1 MKLREIS
8 KPTTVKT
15 LNENLAKMFNT
26 TIDVDTFTLEQL
38 QDARNKL
45 RTTLSQI
52 ETNESFDAPSNNAS
66 YQKNKMFLDVLN
78 QAIAERSIQEG
89 GIQDRADAAFADMDS
104 GMADMYGMVTNPA
117 VVKILRKAF
126 APLYKKGFDDGDI
139 VQALYNRGHN
149 TAEKIMKFA
158 NQIYQKSKAKGM
170 AEGQK
175 KDQNGDGKND
185 FKDVQIARMIK
196 SGMSKP
202 EAIAKVNGK
211 KSTQNSSI
219 SRNQKSIVEGEED
232 KAELVMAAK
241 DMVDRITAWMEDTA
255 EMQTES
261 MLELGDAIRDELG
274 QEQSQTFIDSVKPA
288 LEALYQ
294 ALESTRGTLTQGVT
308 MLTGEEMPAPMGAE
322 PGMEEPGMEEPGME
336 PTVDAEAEMGDEFAA
351 AEPSAGGMEE
361 TGREQRE
368 SIRREFRKA
377 RIIERQNL
385 SRSLGQILSSKKN

>member
-45 RTTLSQI
+45 RTKLSQI
-52 ETNESFDAPSNNAS
+52 ETNESFDAPSSNAS

-78 QAIAERSIQEG
+78 QAIEERNIQEAKKVD
-89 GIQDRADAAFADMDS
+89 QD
-104 GMADMYGMVTNPA
+104 
-117 VVKILRKAF
+117 
-126 APLYKKGFDDGDI
+126 
-139 VQALYNRGHN
+139 
-149 TAEKIMKFA
+149 
-158 NQIYQKSKAKGM
+158 
-170 AEGQK
+170 
-175 KDQNGDGKND
+175 GDGKND
-185 FKDVQIARMIK
+185 FNDVKIARMK
-196 SGMSKP
+196 ASGMSHDDAVEK
-202 EAIAKVNGK
+202 ATGK
-211 KSTQNSSI
+211 KSKENSSI
-219 SRNQKSIVEGEED
+219 SRTQKPIVEGEED

-274 QEQSQTFIDSVKPA
+274 QEQSQSFTDSVKPA

-336 PTVDAEAEMGDEFAA
+336 EPGMEPTVDAEAEMGDEFAA
-351 AEPSAGGMEE
+351 AEPAAGGMEE
-361 TGREQRE
+361 TGREKRE
-368 SIRREFRKA
+368 SIRRELRKA
-377 RIIERQNL
+377 NIVERQNL
-385 SRSLGQILSSKKN
+385 ARSLGQILSSKKN

>member
-8 KPTTVKT
+8 KPTTVKS

-78 QAIAERSIQEG
+78 QAIEERNIQEAQKVD
-89 GIQDRADAAFADMDS
+89 QDGDGEND
-104 GMADMYGMVTNPA
+104 
-117 VVKILRKAF
+117 
-126 APLYKKGFDDGDI
+126 FDD
-139 VQALYNRGHN
+139 V
-149 TAEKIMKFA
+149 K
-158 NQIYQKSKAKGM
+158 
-170 AEGQK
+170 
-175 KDQNGDGKND
+175 
-185 FKDVQIARMIK
+185 IARMVA

-202 EAIAKVNGK
+202 EAIAKVKGK
-211 KSTQNSSI
+211 K
-219 SRNQKSIVEGEED
+219 KAEESIVREGEED

-274 QEQSQTFIDSVKPA
+274 QEQSQTFTDSVKPA

-351 AEPSAGGMEE
+351 AEPAAGGMEE

>member
-8 KPTTVKT
+8 KPTTVKS

-45 RTTLSQI
+45 RTKLSQI
-52 ETNESFDAPSNNAS
+52 ETNESFDAPSSNTF

-78 QAIAERSIQEG
+78 QAIEERNIQE
-89 GIQDRADAAFADMDS
+89 AE
-104 GMADMYGMVTNPA
+104 
-117 VVKILRKAF
+117 
-126 APLYKKGFDDGDI
+126 KKPDDDGDG
-139 VQALYNRGHN
+139 VPNWADKQKGPDPKPKPKGTKNMPPQLRKH
-149 TAEKIMKFA
+149 AEK
-158 NQIYQKSKAKGM
+158 KSQ
-170 AEGQK
+170 E
-175 KDQNGDGKND
+175 
-185 FKDVQIARMIK
+185 
-196 SGMSKP
+196 
-202 EAIAKVNGK
+202 
-211 KSTQNSSI
+211 NSSI
-219 SRNQKSIVEGEED
+219 SRKQKPIVEGEED

-241 DMVDRITAWMEDTA
+241 DMVDRITTWMEDTA

-274 QEQSQTFIDSVKPA
+274 QEQSQSFTDSVKPA

-322 PGMEEPGMEEPGME
+322 PGMEPGMEEPGMEEPGME
-336 PTVDAEAEMGDEFAA
+336 PTVDSEMGDEFAA
-351 AEPSAGGMEE
+351 AEPAAGGMEE

-368 SIRREFRKA
+368 SIVREIRKA
-377 RIIERQNL
+377 RIIERQQL

>member
-45 RTTLSQI
+45 RTKLSQI
-52 ETNESFDAPSNNAS
+52 ETNESFDAPSSNAS

-78 QAIAERSIQEG
+78 QAIEERNIQEAKKVD
-89 GIQDRADAAFADMDS
+89 QD
-104 GMADMYGMVTNPA
+104 
-117 VVKILRKAF
+117 
-126 APLYKKGFDDGDI
+126 
-139 VQALYNRGHN
+139 
-149 TAEKIMKFA
+149 
-158 NQIYQKSKAKGM
+158 
-170 AEGQK
+170 
-175 KDQNGDGKND
+175 GDGKND
-185 FKDVQIARMIK
+185 FNDVKIARMK
-196 SGMSKP
+196 ASGMSHDDAVEK
-202 EAIAKVNGK
+202 ATGK
-211 KSTQNSSI
+211 KSKENSSI
-219 SRNQKSIVEGEED
+219 SRTQKPIVEGEED

-274 QEQSQTFIDSVKPA
+274 QEQSQSFTDSVKPA

-322 PGMEEPGMEEPGME
+322 PGMEEPGME

-351 AEPSAGGMEE
+351 AEPAAGGMEE
-361 TGREQRE
+361 TGREKRE
-368 SIRREFRKA
+368 SIRRELRKA
-377 RIIERQNL
+377 NIVERQNL
-385 SRSLGQILSSKKN
+385 ARSLGQILSSKKN

>member
-8 KPTTVKT
+8 KPTTVKS
-15 LNENLAKMFNT
+15 LNENLARMFNT

-78 QAIAERSIQEG
+78 QAIAERNIQEAKKVD
-89 GIQDRADAAFADMDS
+89 QDGDGEND
-104 GMADMYGMVTNPA
+104 
-117 VVKILRKAF
+117 
-126 APLYKKGFDDGDI
+126 FDD
-139 VQALYNRGHN
+139 VR
-149 TAEKIMKFA
+149 
-158 NQIYQKSKAKGM
+158 
-170 AEGQK
+170 
-175 KDQNGDGKND
+175 
-185 FKDVQIARMIK
+185 IARMVA

-202 EAIAKVNGK
+202 EAIAKVKGK
-211 KSTQNSSI
+211 K
-219 SRNQKSIVEGEED
+219 KADESIVREGEED

-261 MLELGDAIRDELG
+261 MLELGDAIRDEMG
-274 QEQSQTFIDSVKPA
+274 QEQSQSFIDSVKPA

-294 ALESTRGTLTQGVT
+294 SLESTRSTLTQGVT
-308 MLTGEEMPAPMGAE
+308 MLTGEEMPALMGA
-322 PGMEEPGMEEPGME
+322 EPGMEEPGME

-351 AEPSAGGMEE
+351 AEPAAGGMEE

>member
-8 KPTTVKT
+8 KPTTVKS
-15 LNENLAKMFNT
+15 LNENLARMFNT

-45 RTTLSQI
+45 RTKLSQI
-52 ETNESFDAPSNNAS
+52 ETNESFDAPSSNTF

-78 QAIAERSIQEG
+78 QAIEERNIQE
-89 GIQDRADAAFADMDS
+89 A
-104 GMADMYGMVTNPA
+104 
-117 VVKILRKAF
+117 
-126 APLYKKGFDDGDI
+126 
-139 VQALYNRGHN
+139 
-149 TAEKIMKFA
+149 
-158 NQIYQKSKAKGM
+158 
-170 AEGQK
+170 QK
-175 KDQNGDGKND
+175 KVDQDGDGKND
-185 FKDVQIARMIK
+185 FTDVKIARMKK
-196 SGMSKP
+196 SGMSHNDAVEK
-202 EAIAKVNGK
+202 ATGK
-211 KSTQNSSI
+211 KSQENSSI
-219 SRNQKSIVEGEED
+219 SRKQKPIVEGEED

-274 QEQSQTFIDSVKPA
+274 QEQSQSFTDSVKPA

-336 PTVDAEAEMGDEFAA
+336 EPGMEPTVDAEAEMGDEFAA
-351 AEPSAGGMEE
+351 AEPAAGGMEE
-361 TGREQRE
+361 TGREKRE
-368 SIRREFRKA
+368 SIRRELRKA
-377 RIIERQNL
+377 KIVERQNL
-385 SRSLGQILSSKKN
+385 ARSLGQILSSKKN

>member
-78 QAIAERSIQEG
+78 QAIAERNIQEAQKVD
-89 GIQDRADAAFADMDS
+89 QDGDGEND
-104 GMADMYGMVTNPA
+104 
-117 VVKILRKAF
+117 
-126 APLYKKGFDDGDI
+126 FDDI
-139 VQALYNRGHN
+139 R
-149 TAEKIMKFA
+149 
-158 NQIYQKSKAKGM
+158 
-170 AEGQK
+170 
-175 KDQNGDGKND
+175 
-185 FKDVQIARMIK
+185 IARMVA
-196 SGMSKP
+196 SGMSRP
-202 EAIAKVNGK
+202 EAIAKVKGK
-211 KSTQNSSI
+211 KSQENSSI
-219 SRNQKSIVEGEED
+219 SRKQKPIVEGEED

-261 MLELGDAIRDELG
+261 MLELGDAIRDEMG
-274 QEQSQTFIDSVKPA
+274 QEQSQSFIDSVKPA

-322 PGMEEPGMEEPGME
+322 PGMEEPGME

-351 AEPSAGGMEE
+351 AEPAAGGMEE

-385 SRSLGQILSSKKN
+385 SRTLGQILSSKKN

>member
-1 MKLREIS
+1 MNLREFT
-8 KPTTVKT
+8 KPVTVKS
-15 LNENLAKMFNT
+15 LNDNLATMFGKN
-26 TIDVDTFTLEQL
+26 IDTQKFTLEQL
-38 QDARNKL
+38 QDTRNKL
-45 RTTLSQI
+45 RTVLSQI
-52 ETNESFDAPSNNAS
+52 ETNESFDSVHTNES
-66 YQKNKMFLDVLN
+66 YQKNKMFLNVLN
-78 QAIAERSIQEG
+78 QAIEERNIQEAKKVD
-89 GIQDRADAAFADMDS
+89 QD
-104 GMADMYGMVTNPA
+104 
-117 VVKILRKAF
+117 
-126 APLYKKGFDDGDI
+126 
-139 VQALYNRGHN
+139 
-149 TAEKIMKFA
+149 
-158 NQIYQKSKAKGM
+158 
-170 AEGQK
+170 
-175 KDQNGDGKND
+175 GDGKND
-185 FKDVQIARMIK
+185 FDDVRIARMVA

-202 EAIAKVNGK
+202 EAIAKVKGK
-211 KSTQNSSI
+211 K
-219 SRNQKSIVEGEED
+219 KADESIVREGEED

-261 MLELGDAIRDELG
+261 MLELGDAIRDEMG

-336 PTVDAEAEMGDEFAA
+336 PTVDAEAEMDDEFAT
-351 AEPSAGGMEE
+351 AEPAAGGMEE

>member
-8 KPTTVKT
+8 KPTTVKS

-45 RTTLSQI
+45 RTKLSQI
-52 ETNESFDAPSNNAS
+52 ETNESFDAPSSNTF

-78 QAIAERSIQEG
+78 QAIEERNIQEAKKVD
-89 GIQDRADAAFADMDS
+89 QD
-104 GMADMYGMVTNPA
+104 
-117 VVKILRKAF
+117 
-126 APLYKKGFDDGDI
+126 
-139 VQALYNRGHN
+139 
-149 TAEKIMKFA
+149 
-158 NQIYQKSKAKGM
+158 
-170 AEGQK
+170 
-175 KDQNGDGKND
+175 GDGKND
-185 FKDVQIARMIK
+185 FDDVKIARMVA

-202 EAIAKVNGK
+202 EAIAKVKGK
-211 KSTQNSSI
+211 K
-219 SRNQKSIVEGEED
+219 KADESIVREGEED

-261 MLELGDAIRDELG
+261 MLELGDAIRDEMG
-274 QEQSQTFIDSVKPA
+274 QEQSQSFTDSVKPA

-336 PTVDAEAEMGDEFAA
+336 EPGMEPTVDSEMGDEFAA
-351 AEPSAGGMEE
+351 AEPAAGGMEE

-368 SIRREFRKA
+368 SIRRAIRKA
-377 RIIERQNL
+377 RIMERQQL

>member
-1 MKLREIS
+1 MNLREFT
-8 KPTTVKT
+8 KPVTVKS
-15 LNENLAKMFNT
+15 LNDNLATMFGKN
-26 TIDVDTFTLEQL
+26 IDTQKFTLEQL
-38 QDARNKL
+38 QDTRNKL
-45 RTTLSQI
+45 RTVLSQI
-52 ETNESFDAPSNNAS
+52 ETNESFDSVHTNES
-66 YQKNKMFLDVLN
+66 YQKNKMFLNVLN
-78 QAIAERSIQEG
+78 QAIEERNIQEAKKVD
-89 GIQDRADAAFADMDS
+89 QD
-104 GMADMYGMVTNPA
+104 
-117 VVKILRKAF
+117 
-126 APLYKKGFDDGDI
+126 
-139 VQALYNRGHN
+139 
-149 TAEKIMKFA
+149 
-158 NQIYQKSKAKGM
+158 
-170 AEGQK
+170 
-175 KDQNGDGKND
+175 GDGKND
-185 FKDVQIARMIK
+185 FDDVRIARMVA

-202 EAIAKVNGK
+202 EAIAKVKGK
-211 KSTQNSSI
+211 K
-219 SRNQKSIVEGEED
+219 KADESIVREGEED

-261 MLELGDAIRDELG
+261 MLELGDAIRDEMG

-336 PTVDAEAEMGDEFAA
+336 PTVDAEAEMGDEFTA
-351 AEPSAGGMEE
+351 AEPAAGGMEE

-368 SIRREFRKA
+368 SIRREFLKA

>member
-8 KPTTVKT
+8 KPTTVKS

-52 ETNESFDAPSNNAS
+52 ETNESFDAPSNQS

-78 QAIAERSIQEG
+78 QAIAERNIQEAQKVD
-89 GIQDRADAAFADMDS
+89 QDGDGEND
-104 GMADMYGMVTNPA
+104 
-117 VVKILRKAF
+117 
-126 APLYKKGFDDGDI
+126 FDD
-139 VQALYNRGHN
+139 VR
-149 TAEKIMKFA
+149 
-158 NQIYQKSKAKGM
+158 
-170 AEGQK
+170 
-175 KDQNGDGKND
+175 
-185 FKDVQIARMIK
+185 IARMVA
-196 SGMSKP
+196 SGMSRP
-202 EAIAKVNGK
+202 EAIAKVKGK
-211 KSTQNSSI
+211 KSQENSSI
-219 SRNQKSIVEGEED
+219 SRKQKPIVEGEED

-274 QEQSQTFIDSVKPA
+274 QEQSQSFIDSVKPA

-351 AEPSAGGMEE
+351 AEPAAGGMEE

>member
-8 KPTTVKT
+8 KPTTVKS

-78 QAIAERSIQEG
+78 QAIAERNIQEAQKVD
-89 GIQDRADAAFADMDS
+89 QDGDGEND
-104 GMADMYGMVTNPA
+104 
-117 VVKILRKAF
+117 
-126 APLYKKGFDDGDI
+126 FDD
-139 VQALYNRGHN
+139 VR
-149 TAEKIMKFA
+149 
-158 NQIYQKSKAKGM
+158 
-170 AEGQK
+170 
-175 KDQNGDGKND
+175 
-185 FKDVQIARMIK
+185 IARMVA
-196 SGMSKP
+196 SGMSRP
-202 EAIAKVNGK
+202 EAIAKVKGK
-211 KSTQNSSI
+211 KSQENSSI
-219 SRNQKSIVEGEED
+219 SRKQKPIVEGEED

-261 MLELGDAIRDELG
+261 MLELGDAIRDEMG
-274 QEQSQTFIDSVKPA
+274 QEQSQSFIDSVKPA
-288 LEALYQ
+288 LEGLYQ

-351 AEPSAGGMEE
+351 AEPAAGGMEE
-361 TGREQRE
+361 TGREKRE
-368 SIRREFRKA
+368 SIRRELRKA
-377 RIIERQNL
+377 KIVERQNL
-385 SRSLGQILSSKKN
+385 ARSLGQILSSKKN

>member
-8 KPTTVKT
+8 KPTTVKS

-52 ETNESFDAPSNNAS
+52 ETNESFDAPSSNAS

-78 QAIAERSIQEG
+78 QAIEERNIQEAQKVD
-89 GIQDRADAAFADMDS
+89 QDGDGEND
-104 GMADMYGMVTNPA
+104 
-117 VVKILRKAF
+117 
-126 APLYKKGFDDGDI
+126 FDD
-139 VQALYNRGHN
+139 VR
-149 TAEKIMKFA
+149 
-158 NQIYQKSKAKGM
+158 
-170 AEGQK
+170 
-175 KDQNGDGKND
+175 
-185 FKDVQIARMIK
+185 IARMVA

-202 EAIAKVNGK
+202 EAIAKVKGK
-211 KSTQNSSI
+211 K
-219 SRNQKSIVEGEED
+219 KADESIVREGEED

-261 MLELGDAIRDELG
+261 MLELGDAIRDEMG
-274 QEQSQTFIDSVKPA
+274 QEQSQSFIDSVKPA

-336 PTVDAEAEMGDEFAA
+336 PTVDAEAEMGDEFAT
-351 AEPSAGGMEE
+351 AEPAAGGMEE

-368 SIRREFRKA
+368 SIRREFLKA

>member
-8 KPTTVKT
+8 KPTTVKS

-26 TIDVDTFTLEQL
+26 TIDVDTFTLEEL

-45 RTTLSQI
+45 RTKLSQI
-52 ETNESFDAPSNNAS
+52 ETNESFDAPSSNAF

-78 QAIAERSIQEG
+78 QAISERNIQE
-89 GIQDRADAAFADMDS
+89 ADKKPDADGD
-104 GMADMYGMVTNPA
+104 GVPDWADKKDGPDPKPA
-117 VVKILRKAF
+117 KKGTKNMPPQLRK
-126 APLYKKGFDDGDI
+126 
-139 VQALYNRGHN
+139 H
-149 TAEKIMKFA
+149 AEKKMKT
-158 NQIYQKSKAKGM
+158 G
-170 AEGQK
+170 E
-175 KDQNGDGKND
+175 
-185 FKDVQIARMIK
+185 
-196 SGMSKP
+196 
-202 EAIAKVNGK
+202 
-211 KSTQNSSI
+211 
-219 SRNQKSIVEGEED
+219 SIVREGEED

-261 MLELGDAIRDELG
+261 MLELGDAIRDEMG
-274 QEQSQTFIDSVKPA
+274 QEQSQSFTDSVKPA

-336 PTVDAEAEMGDEFAA
+336 EPGMEPTVDAEAEMGDEFAA
-351 AEPSAGGMEE
+351 AEPAAGGMEE
-361 TGREQRE
+361 TGREKRE
-368 SIRREFRKA
+368 SIRREIRKA
-377 RIIERQNL
+377 KIIERQQL

>member
-8 KPTTVKT
+8 KPTTVKS

-45 RTTLSQI
+45 RTKLSQI
-52 ETNESFDAPSNNAS
+52 ETNESFDAPSSNTF

-78 QAIAERSIQEG
+78 QAIEERNIQEAKKVD
-89 GIQDRADAAFADMDS
+89 QD
-104 GMADMYGMVTNPA
+104 
-117 VVKILRKAF
+117 
-126 APLYKKGFDDGDI
+126 
-139 VQALYNRGHN
+139 
-149 TAEKIMKFA
+149 
-158 NQIYQKSKAKGM
+158 
-170 AEGQK
+170 
-175 KDQNGDGKND
+175 GDGKND
-185 FKDVQIARMIK
+185 FDDVKIARMVA

-202 EAIAKVNGK
+202 EAIAKVKGK
-211 KSTQNSSI
+211 K
-219 SRNQKSIVEGEED
+219 KADESIVREGEED

-261 MLELGDAIRDELG
+261 MLELGDAIRDEMG
-274 QEQSQTFIDSVKPA
+274 QEQSQSFTDSVKPA

-322 PGMEEPGMEEPGME
+322 PGMEEPGME
-336 PTVDAEAEMGDEFAA
+336 PTVDSEMGDEFAA
-351 AEPSAGGMEE
+351 AEPAAGGMEE

-368 SIRREFRKA
+368 SIRRAIRKA
-377 RIIERQNL
+377 RIMERQQL

>member
-8 KPTTVKT
+8 KPTTVKS
-15 LNENLAKMFNT
+15 LNENLARMFNT

-45 RTTLSQI
+45 RTKLSQI
-52 ETNESFDAPSNNAS
+52 ETNESFDAPSSNTF

-78 QAIAERSIQEG
+78 QAIEERNIQE
-89 GIQDRADAAFADMDS
+89 A
-104 GMADMYGMVTNPA
+104 
-117 VVKILRKAF
+117 
-126 APLYKKGFDDGDI
+126 
-139 VQALYNRGHN
+139 
-149 TAEKIMKFA
+149 
-158 NQIYQKSKAKGM
+158 
-170 AEGQK
+170 QK
-175 KDQNGDGKND
+175 KVDQDGDGKND
-185 FKDVQIARMIK
+185 FTDIKIARMKK
-196 SGMSKP
+196 SGMSHDAAVEK
-202 EAIAKVNGK
+202 ATGK
-211 KSTQNSSI
+211 KSQQNSSI
-219 SRNQKSIVEGEED
+219 SRKQKPIVEGEED

-261 MLELGDAIRDELG
+261 MLELGDAIRDEMG
-274 QEQSQTFIDSVKPA
+274 QEQSQSFIDSVKPA

-336 PTVDAEAEMGDEFAA
+336 PTVDSEMGDEFAA
-351 AEPSAGGMEE
+351 AEPAAGGMEE

-368 SIRREFRKA
+368 SIRREIRKA
-377 RIIERQNL
+377 RIIERQQL